1 MIKWLLRRRLAEFE
15 RSFNYDV
22 SYTREILDASP
33 RALLA
38 LGRIKALATYRR
50 DVPKNAYYTAKLVA
64 ARNEDCGPCTQLVV
78 TMAERAGVPS
88 DMLRAVLARDERA
101 MNENV
106 ALGFRFTEA
115 VLAHAPQ
122 ADDLREE
129 VMRRWGKR
137 ALVSLAFAITAA
149 RLYPTVKYALGYGKA
164 CTRVSVGGTPLPVR
178 RQAA

>member
-1 MIKWLLRRRLAEFE
+1 MIKWLLRRRLAAFE
-15 RSFNYDV
+15 RSFSYDV
-22 SYTREILDASP
+22 SYARDILDASP

-38 LGRIKALATYRR
+38 LGRIQALATYRR
-50 DVPKNAYYTAKLVA
+50 DVPKEAYYAAKLVT
-64 ARNEDCGPCTQLVV
+64 ARHEDCGPCTQLVV
-78 TMAERAGVPS
+78 AMAERAGVPS

-106 ALGFRFTEA
+106 ALGFRFAEA

-122 ADDLREE
+122 ADDLRDEI
-129 VMRRWGKR
+129 VQRWGRR

-149 RLYPTVKYALGYGKA
+149 RLYPTLKYALGHGKA
-164 CTRVSVGGTPLPVR
+164 CTRVTVGGTPLPVL